1 MRRARAGMRR
11 LAGLFGR
18 KRRERELSA
27 ELESHLALHIEENL
41 RAGMTAEE
49 ARRQALIKLGGM
61 EQAKELYREQRGI
74 AWLETLWLDLRY
86 AARTLRRSAGFTSVA
101 ILTLALGIGAT
112 TAIFSVVYGALLRPL
127 PYANASRLV
136 WISGHFRA
144 MPFLHNLAG
153 ADYFSIQHSVD
164 AFSSLGAMT
173 NSGVA
178 LRIGNESRW
187 LPAARFG
194 RGVFKTL
201 GAQPL
206 LGRKFLSR
214 EYQQGG
220 DQEVLLSYS
229 LWQQRFAGEA
239 SVLGRTVL
247 VNLKPYTVVGVMPPR
262 FDFPSHDTQLW
273 MPLVLP
279 RAATS
284 DYAPDLDLHAV
295 ARLKP
300 GASLAHAQAELNAL
314 GERRLKTS
322 FGKVT
327 LRGESLRTNLV
338 GSYRLPLVILL
349 AAVGLLLL
357 ISCAG
362 VANLLLARL
371 SVRERETALRAALG
385 ATRGRVFRQLLTESL
400 LLGVV
405 GGAAGVVLAVF
416 GAGALHSLLPADL
429 AHLAPASLNLPV
441 LLFALG
447 VSIGSA
453 VLFGVAP
460 AIFSLRTNPGEALQG
475 AQRGAVGASS
485 AARHRARSGLVA
497 TEVALATILAVG
509 GLLLFRSL
517 LRLENVSPGFR
528 TRNVLMFR
536 AFLPPEKYKTPV
548 EQREF
553 YNTLLGRLRALPG
566 VRSAA
571 FDAILPFTGWGQA
584 IFDIKGR
591 DYPKGQQPRADM
603 FQVSPGYF
611 QTMGMPLLRGRT
623 FRASDAATSQPV
635 VVIDQKLA
643 MAYWPNQDPIGQEIY
658 DGEWTTIV
666 GVVGHVRFLDLA
678 TDPGPELYLPLDQA
692 RAHVWGGGFV
702 LHTSVKPESLDL
714 AIRSLVA
721 QLDPDVPLL
730 DLMTLEGRIS
740 DTLSD
745 RRLQTLLLGLFAA
758 LALVLTA
765 VGIAG
770 VISYTVS
777 QRTREMGLRMALGA
791 EPSEVFRLVLRG
803 MLGVVG
809 LGLLAGLA
817 GALALTRFLES
828 VLFGVG
834 RWDPASFAGTAAV
847 VLAVA
852 FLASYL
858 PARRAAKVDPA
869 VALRQE

>member
-1 MRRARAGMRR
+1 MAR
-11 LAGLFGR
+11 LAGLFGH
-18 KRRERELSA
+18 KRRERELAA

-49 ARRQALIKLGGM
+49 ARRQALVKLGGV

-74 AWLETLWLDLRY
+74 AWVETLWLDLRY
-86 AARTLRRSAGFTSVA
+86 AARTLRKSPGFTGVA

-127 PYANASRLV
+127 PYANAKRLV
-136 WISGHFRA
+136 WISGRFQA
-144 MPFLHNLAG
+144 MPFLNNLAG
-153 ADYFSIQHSVD
+153 ADYFSIRRSVD
-164 AFSSLGAMT
+164 TFSSLGAT
-173 NSGVA
+173 TSEGVA
-178 LRIGNESRW
+178 LRIGNESQW

-194 RGVFKTL
+194 AGIFKTL
-201 GAQPL
+201 GVQPL
-206 LGRKFLSR
+206 FGRKFLPK
-214 EYQQGG
+214 EYEQGG
-220 DQEVLLSYS
+220 DQEVLLSYT
-229 LWQQRFAGEA
+229 LWQQRFGGEA
-239 SVLGRTVL
+239 SVLGRSVL

-262 FDFPSHDTQLW
+262 FDFPSRDTELW

-279 RAATS
+279 RAAAA
-284 DYAPDLDLHAV
+284 DYAPDIDLHTV
-295 ARLKP
+295 ARLKQ
-300 GASLAHAQAELNAL
+300 GVSLAHTQAELNAL
-314 GERRLKTS
+314 SARRPKTTFGQVS
-322 FGKVT
+322 F
-327 LRGESLRTNLV
+327 RAEALRTYLA
-338 GSYRLPLVILL
+338 GSYRLPLLILL

-385 ATRGRVFRQLLTESL
+385 ATSGRVFRQLLTESM

-416 GAGALHSLLPADL
+416 GASALHSVLPADL

-447 VSIGSA
+447 MSVASA

-460 AIFSLRTNPGEALQG
+460 AILSLRTSPSAALKG
-475 AQRGAVGASS
+475 AQRGAVGAGS
-485 AARHRARSGLVA
+485 AERHRARSGLVA

-528 TRNVLMFR
+528 TQNVLMFR
-536 AFLPPEKYKTPV
+536 AFLPPEKYKTAV
-548 EQREF
+548 QQREF
-553 YNTLLGRLRALPG
+553 YNTLLARLRALPG

-591 DYPKGQQPRADM
+591 DYPKGEQPRADM

-611 QTMGMPLLRGRT
+611 QTMGIPLVRGRT
-623 FRASDAATSQPV
+623 FRASDATSSQPV
-635 VVIDQKLA
+635 AVIDQDLA
-643 MAYWPNQDPIGQEIY
+643 RTYWPHEDPIGQEIK
-658 DGEWTTIV
+658 GAKWMTIV

-678 TDPGPELYLPLDQA
+678 KDPGPELYVPLDQ
-692 RAHVWGGGFV
+692 AHVWGGGFV
-702 LHTSVKPESLDL
+702 LHTSVKPESLDP
-714 AIRSLVA
+714 AIRSAVA

-730 DLMTLEGRIS
+730 DLMTLRSRIG

-745 RRLQTLLLGLFAA
+745 RRLQALLLGLFAA
-758 LALVLTA
+758 LALMLTA

-770 VISYTVS
+770 VISYMVS

-791 EPSEVFRLVLRG
+791 EPGEVFRLVLRG

-809 LGLLAGLA
+809 LGLLVGLG
-817 GALALTRFLES
+817 GAFALTRFLES
-828 VLFGVG
+828 ALFGVG
-834 RWDPASFAGTAAV
+834 RWDPASFLGTAAV

-852 FLASYL
+852 FFASYL
-858 PARRAAKVDPA
+858 PARRAARVDPA
-869 VALRQE
+869 VTLRQE

>member
-1 MRRARAGMRR
+1 MKHARRWLMRF
-11 LAGLFGR
+11 AGLFGR

-41 RAGMTAEE
+41 RAGMTPEE
-49 ARRQALIKLGGM
+49 ARRQALVKLGGV
-61 EQAKELYREQRGI
+61 EQAKALYREQRGI

-86 AARTLRRSAGFTSVA
+86 AARMLRKSPGFTGIA

-112 TAIFSVVYGALLRPL
+112 TAIFSVAYGALLRPL
-127 PYANASRLV
+127 PYANANRLV
-136 WISGHFRA
+136 WISGRFQA

-153 ADYFSIQHSVD
+153 ADYFSIRHSVD
-164 AFSSLGAMT
+164 AFSSLGAT
-173 NSGVA
+173 AGEGVA
-178 LRIGNESRW
+178 LRIGNESQW

-194 RGVFKTL
+194 PGVFKTL
-201 GAQPL
+201 GVQPV
-206 LGRKFLSR
+206 LGRKFLPG
-214 EYQQGG
+214 EYRQGG

-229 LWQQRFAGEA
+229 LWQQRFGGQP

-247 VNLKPYTVVGVMPPR
+247 VNLKPCTVVGVMPPR
-262 FDFPSHDTQLW
+262 FDFPSHDTGLW
-273 MPLVLP
+273 VPLVLSH
-279 RAATS
+279 AAAA
-284 DYAPDLDLHAV
+284 DYAPDIDLHAV
-295 ARLKP
+295 ARLKR
-300 GASLAHAQAELNAL
+300 GVSLAHAQAELGAL
-314 GERRLKTS
+314 AERRPKTTFGQVS
-322 FGKVT
+322 FRAET
-327 LRGESLRTNLV
+327 LRTNLV

-349 AAVGLLLL
+349 ASVGLLLL

-362 VANLLLARL
+362 VANLLLVRL

-385 ATRGRVFRQLLTESL
+385 ATGGRVFRQLLTESL

-405 GGAAGVVLAVF
+405 GGVAGVVLAVF
-416 GAGALHSLLPADL
+416 GASALNSLLPPDL

-447 VSIGSA
+447 VSVASA

-460 AIFSLRTNPGEALQG
+460 AIFSLRTSPGLALKG
-475 AQRGAVGASS
+475 AQRGAVGAGS
-485 AARHRARSGLVA
+485 AARHRARSSLVA

-517 LRLENVSPGFR
+517 LRLENVSLGFR
-528 TRNVLMFR
+528 TQNVLMFR
-536 AFLPPEKYKTPV
+536 AFLPPEKYKTAV
-548 EQREF
+548 QQREF

-571 FDAILPFTGWGQA
+571 FDAILPFTGWGQV

-591 DYPKGQQPRADM
+591 HYPKWEQPQADM

-611 QTMGMPLLRGRT
+611 YTMGIRLLRGRT
-623 FRASDAATSQPV
+623 FRAADAASSQPV
-635 VVIDQKLA
+635 VMIDQKLA
-643 MAYWPNQDPIGQEIY
+643 RTYWPNQDPIGQQIK
-658 DGEWTTIV
+658 GAKWMTIV
-666 GVVGHVRFLDLA
+666 GVVGHVRFLNLA
-678 TDPGPELYLPLDQA
+678 TDPGPELYVPLTQA
-692 RAHVWGGGFV
+692 TPWAGGFV
-702 LHTSVKPESLDL
+702 LHTSVKPESLDP
-714 AIRSLVA
+714 AIRRLVA
-721 QLDPDVPLL
+721 QQDPDVPLL

-758 LALVLTA
+758 LALLLTA

-791 EPSEVFRLVLRG
+791 EPGEVFRLVLRG

-809 LGLLAGLA
+809 LGLLVGLG
-817 GALALTRFLES
+817 GAFALTRFLES

-834 RWDPASFAGTAAV
+834 RWDPASFMGTAAV